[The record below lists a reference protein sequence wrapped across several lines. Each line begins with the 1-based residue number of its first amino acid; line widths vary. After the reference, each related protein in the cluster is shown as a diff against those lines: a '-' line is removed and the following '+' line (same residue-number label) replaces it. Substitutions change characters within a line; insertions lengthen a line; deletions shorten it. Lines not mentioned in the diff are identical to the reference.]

1 MAEVFPF
8 RSGGGDGPKDPMLEQ
23 RVASLE
29 EKIGRI
35 DVKLSSMELILADI
49 RGQLSQ
55 IPKAMDFIA
64 LRTDVAKDFV
74 ALKADVA
81 ELKGRVANLPT
92 TWTLLSFGIGVSLAS
107 AGLAF
112 TIARVIHP

>member
-1 MAEVFPF
+1 MGEVVPF
-8 RSGGGDGPKDPMLEQ
+8 RSGGGGDGPDNPMLEQ

-29 EKIGRI
+29 EKIGRM
-35 DVKLSSMELILADI
+35 DAKLSAIELVLADI

-55 IPKAMDFIA
+55 MPRAMDFA
-64 LRTDVAKDFV
+64 SLRAE
-74 ALKADVA
+74 VA
-81 ELKGRVANLPT
+81 EVKGRIGNLPT
-92 TWTLLSFGIGVSLAS
+92 TWTLLSFAVGACLAS